1 MVKTMLAGVIVVVSL
16 AGCSATSPMGRGL
29 TECPPPPASELG
41 PQSLGENALMDD
53 VAEETSRFGQGLVGM
68 TSEQAEACAI
78 DAGYT
83 WRVFEQDGEQFAL
96 TMDYRVDRINVKIE
110 QGIITEAYSG

>member
-1 MVKTMLAGVIVVVSL
+1 MRVFTAGVLLI
-16 AGCSATSPMGRGL
+16 MGVTACAPDLSTTGTI
-29 TECPPPPASELG
+29 TECPPLPPAELG
-41 PQSLGENALMDD
+41 PQSPAGEGLMDD
-53 VAEETSRFGQGLVGM
+53 VAEETTRFGQGLVGM
-68 TSEQAEACAI
+68 ASDLAEACVV

-110 QGIITEAYSG
+110 QGVVTEAYSG